1 MAANDEGTSR
11 GLGLRDAAARPERPP
26 EYVVDASPAARRH
39 QPPATN
45 VVGSHLDIRR
55 GPPDPAREP
64 PDLTNPGRHQP
75 PNLTNSGA

>member
-11 GLGLRDAAARPERPP
+11 GLGLRDAATRPERPP

-45 VVGSHLDIRR
+45 VVGSHLEIMGKGAAGSDKSR
-55 GPPDPAREP
+55 PPPA
-64 PDLTNPGRHQP
+64 PGSDQLRTLI
-75 PNLTNSGA
+75 N